1 MEEKTINQVAAIDA
15 AKFQPLQKNTKEE
28 REAIAAPSLTFLQDS
43 WRRLKKN
50 KAAVFSIVLLLIIIA
65 ISIIT
70 IFVSPHDP
78 TAQNVKFTNLPPKI
92 PGLNL
97 PGLNGYA
104 MVNIVGCIY

>member
-28 REAIAAPSLTFLQDS
+28 REAIAAPSPTFFFQDS

-78 TAQNVKFTNLPPKI
+78 TAQKREVHESASQNSRTQSPRIKWVC
-92 PGLNL
+92 
-97 PGLNGYA
+97 NGWW
-104 MVNIVGCIY
+104 

>member
-28 REAIAAPSLTFLQDS
+28 REAIAAPSLTFFQDS

-78 TAQNVKFTNLPPKI
+78 TAQNVKFTNLPPKNSRTQSPRI
-92 PGLNL
+92 KWVC
-97 PGLNGYA
+97 NGWW
-104 MVNIVGCIY
+104 

>member
-28 REAIAAPSLTFLQDS
+28 REAIAAPSLTFFQDS

-78 TAQNVKFTNLPPKI
+78 TAQNVKFTKSASQNSRTQSPRIKWVC
-92 PGLNL
+92 
-97 PGLNGYA
+97 NGWW
-104 MVNIVGCIY
+104 

>member
-1 MEEKTINQVAAIDA
+1 M
-15 AKFQPLQKNTKEE
+15 QPNFSRYKKITKEE
-28 REAIAAPSLTFLQDS
+28 REAIAAPSLTFFQDS

-78 TAQNVKFTNLPPKI
+78 TAQNVKFTNLPPEKF

-97 PGLNGYA
+97 PRNLNWVCNGWW
-104 MVNIVGCIY
+104 